1 MQRRISARE
10 VKRQVQ
16 TQTEG
21 LIIKSRDINEN
32 DTVVKILT
40 GDLGLISAFANGT
53 KKVKSRTASAAEAH
67 EFLSLTLNLLHL
79 MSEDKRSADFL
90 KPVGELRMLALAGY
104 MPDLAG
110 CQSCG
115 NELPDEPVFSLRH
128 AGFFC
133 RNCAPDGEGI
143 PVTPGVI
150 NAMRHICTCDD
161 RALFAFRMPDSSLKI
176 LGDITERYLLL
187 QLGHKLRTLDF
198 YKSIKT

>member
-1 MQRRISARE
+1 MKVIFNC
-10 VKRQVQ
+10 
-16 TQTEG
+16 G
-21 LIIKSRDINEN
+21 
-32 DTVVKILT
+32 
-40 GDLGLISAFANGT
+40 GT
-53 KKVKSRTASAAEAH
+53 AGHVNPA
-67 EFLSLTLNLLHL
+67 
-79 MSEDKRSADFL
+79 
-90 KPVGELRMLALAGY
+90 LALAGY

-198 YKSIKT
+198 YKSIKM

>member
-1 MQRRISARE
+1 
-10 VKRQVQ
+10 
-16 TQTEG
+16 
-21 LIIKSRDINEN
+21 
-32 DTVVKILT
+32 
-40 GDLGLISAFANGT
+40 
-53 KKVKSRTASAAEAH
+53 
-67 EFLSLTLNLLHL
+67 
-79 MSEDKRSADFL
+79 
-90 KPVGELRMLALAGY
+90 MLALAGY

-133 RNCAPDGEGI
+133 RVCAPDGEGI

-176 LGDITERYLLL
+176 LGDITEHYLLL

-198 YKSIKT
+198 YKSIKM